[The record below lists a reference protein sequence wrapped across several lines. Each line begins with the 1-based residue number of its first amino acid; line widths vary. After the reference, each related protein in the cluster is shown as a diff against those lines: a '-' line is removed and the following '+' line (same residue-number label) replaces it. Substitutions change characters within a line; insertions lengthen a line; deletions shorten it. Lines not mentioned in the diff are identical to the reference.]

1 MRKGFIITVLTAIA
15 LMFVV
20 NVNAQQRATGEAR
33 ESLQKHEKVLDKEL
47 KKKAIKQA
55 RKEAKALKKEGFRTP
70 VGKLPLDKQ
79 LEAAWEKQAE
89 LDMEGNPYWYVASAR
104 IIGGNQSAAALQ
116 ATNAAKIDIAG
127 QIQTKVTQ
135 LIEEKTA
142 NDDMGQEEAAS
153 LKSMVAT
160 SKSIISGTLGR
171 TVPLVEVYR
180 TLPNKNV
187 EVLVTIGCTAQMA
200 NETAVKAIR
209 KALADK
215 SEELA
220 KELDKLGYQ

>member
-1 MRKGFIITVLTAIA
+1 MKKGVFVSVLTAIA
-15 LMFVV
+15 LMFAL
-20 NVNAQQRATGEAR
+20 NVAAQQKATGEAR
-33 ESLQKHEKVLDKEL
+33 EALLKHEKVLDKDL
-47 KKKAIKQA
+47 KKKALKEA
-55 RKEAKALKKEGFRTP
+55 RKEAKRLKKEGFRTP

-79 LEAAWEKQAE
+79 LESAWEKQAE
-89 LDMEGNPYWYVASAR
+89 LDMEGNPYWYVASSR
-104 IIGGNQSAAALQ
+104 IIGGNQSAAVLQ

-171 TVPLVEVYR
+171 TVEVYR
-180 TLPNKNV
+180 TLENKNV
-187 EVLVTIGCTAQMA
+187 EVMVTIGCTAQMA
-200 NETAVKAIR
+200 NEVAVKAIR
-209 KALADK
+209 KELARK

-220 KELDKLGYQ
+220 KELDKLGY

>member
-20 NVNAQQRATGEAR
+20 NVNAQQRATGEAL
-33 ESLQKHEKVLDKEL
+33 ESMQKHEKVLDKEL

-171 TVPLVEVYR
+171 VLPLVEVYR

-187 EVLVTIGCTAQMA
+187 EVMVTIGCTARMT
-200 NETAVKAIR
+200 NEAAVKAMR
-209 KALADK
+209 EELAGK

-220 KELDKLGYQ
+220 KELDKLGY

>member
-20 NVNAQQRATGEAR
+20 NVNAQQRATGEAL
-33 ESLQKHEKVLDKEL
+33 ESMLKHEKVLDKEL

-142 NDDMGQEEAAS
+142 NDDMGQEEA
-153 LKSMVAT
+153 
-160 SKSIISGTLGR
+160 KSIISGTLGR

-187 EVLVTIGCTAQMA
+187 EVMVTIGCTAQMA
-200 NETAVKAIR
+200 NEAAVKAIR